1 MEHGECETQCAFLL
15 LPGRKD
21 NFGAGILIGSCHIL
35 TNKEIYA
42 RVKKSSTTET
52 IRLDY
57 TGLGMYRE
65 WKKIPKSIIYEF
77 ENKIER

>member
-1 MEHGECETQCAFLL
+1 M
-15 LPGRKD
+15 
-21 NFGAGILIGSCHIL
+21 IGSCHIL
-35 TNKEIYA
+35 TNKEIYP
-42 RVKKSSTTET
+42 RVKKPSITET

-77 ENKIER
+77 GNKTER

>member
-1 MEHGECETQCAFLL
+1 MEHGEYEIQCALLL
-15 LPGRKD
+15 LPGRQD

-35 TNKEIYA
+35 TNKEIYP
-42 RVKKSSTTET
+42 RVKKPSITET

-77 ENKIER
+77 GNKTER